1 MRFLFLIVIVS
12 ITNFSYS
19 QSTIDSRLTDIYST
33 EYIQSLNQNRINVL
47 EYELDHSYFIID
59 NYEKNESLPNL
70 YKINI
75 QTKEVIEESLTID
88 DLNNF
93 NVLNYAYEKKYDN
106 RTYYKLGNTDKTIVF
121 YSIKEFTQNYNL
133 TK

>member
-1 MRFLFLIVIVS
+1 MRFLFLIVIVL
-12 ITNFSYS
+12 ITNFSFS

-33 EYIQSLNQNRINVL
+33 EYIQSLDQNRINVL

-70 YKINI
+70 YKRNM
-75 QTKEVIEESLTID
+75 QTKEVTQETLTTN
-88 DLNNF
+88 DLDSF
-93 NVLNYAYEKKYDN
+93 NVLNYAYEKKYNN
-106 RTYYKLGNTDKTIVF
+106 RTYYKLGNTGKTIVF
-121 YSIKEFTQNYNL
+121 YSIKEFTKNYNL

>member
-1 MRFLFLIVIVS
+1 MRFLFFIIFVS
-12 ITNFSYS
+12 TTSFSFS
-19 QSTIDSRLTDIYST
+19 QSTIDSRLTDIFST
-33 EYIQSLNQNRINVL
+33 EYIQSLDQNKIRVL

-70 YKINI
+70 YKRNM
-75 QTKEVIEESLTID
+75 QTKEVTQETLTTN

-93 NVLNYAYEKKYDN
+93 NVLNYTYEKKYNN
-106 RTYYKLGNTDKTIVF
+106 RTYYKLGNTGKTIVF